1 MKKPFSG
8 GDETLLKQRRL
19 SFPSNKTTGIVMLAV
34 ILNALYRQFLATAL
48 PGLVRH
54 GAIR

>member
-1 MKKPFSG
+1 VKKPFSG
-8 GDETLLKQRRL
+8 RDETILKQRRP
-19 SFPSNKTTGIVMLAV
+19 SFPSNKATGIVMLAV
-34 ILNALYRQFLATAL
+34 ILNAFYRQFLATAL

>member
-8 GDETLLKQRRL
+8 RDETILKQRRP
-19 SFPSNKTTGIVMLAV
+19 SFPSNKATGIVMLAV
-34 ILNALYRQFLATAL
+34 ILNAFYRQFLATAL